1 MPLPTTE
8 LSARVEV
15 LFICLVQCG
24 GQDSHVGVKYLKCG
38 QCNQGTTLSFH
49 LILGPRNSNAVAVC
63 SHGKAQGQQGFSL
76 RVWQVSAFNLVLLL
90 EVQSPGREQHVR
102 DSLSLPVSQS

>member
-1 MPLPTTE
+1 MPMSTTE
-8 LSARVEV
+8 LSARLEG

-38 QCNQGTTLSFH
+38 QCNQGTTFSFH
-49 LILGPRNSNAVAVC
+49 LILGPINNVVAVC

-76 RVWQVSAFNLVLLL
+76 RVWQVCAFNLVLLL
-90 EVQSPGREQHVR
+90 
-102 DSLSLPVSQS
+102 